1 MLRTLFAR
9 TLLGMTASLF
19 LLAGVL
25 GVLFFFGL
33 QRSVTVWNVNRTR
46 HLQST
51 FSRETL
57 RVSRQDGSLAEEQ
70 LFRAFS
76 RFLTPGASV
85 VVLTPE
91 REPVFVYDAGTRL
104 DSADYEQVAPILDE
118 LGRTRNPAL
127 AVFDEDRLIAYVSV
141 DSLGFRSDLTNRMFL
156 NSILFSVLTAL
167 GLSLVLA
174 LAGALLI
181 SRRLTRQARLLAVG
195 LTEIAQG
202 NRTVTF
208 PRTGAE
214 ELRAIA
220 EAAVTLQTRLS
231 REERLRKQWMQ
242 DVAHDLRTPITA
254 LGSQLEGMI
263 EGVLEPT
270 PERLTSVYH
279 ELQRAGSLV
288 SSLRELSRVESPEL
302 SLDLDTVRLDRLVS
316 TAVERIR
323 SRADAAE
330 TTWDI
335 SLAPMEFCGDE
346 ALLLRSVTNLLDN
359 AVIHGEQHQTV
370 RVEAGSNEDHLVITI
385 SNPGWIPESD
395 RENLFDRLYR
405 GDRGRSTPG
414 SGLGLAIVQAIVN
427 RHGGRVTIRQEADRV
442 VAEVKL
448 PVEQT
453 PGAKVFACR

>member
-1 MLRTLFAR
+1 VLRTLFAR
-9 TLLGMTASLF
+9 TLLGMAASLV
-19 LLAGVL
+19 LLASVL

-46 HLQST
+46 HLQAT

-57 RVSRQDGSLAEEQ
+57 RVSRQEGSLAEEQ

-91 REPVFVYDAGTRL
+91 REPVFVYDAGIRL
-104 DSADYEQVAPILDE
+104 DSADYEQIEPILGE

-141 DSLGFRSDLTNRMFL
+141 DSLGFRSDLTNRIFL

-167 GLSLVLA
+167 GLSLLLA

-195 LTEIAQG
+195 LTKIAQG
-202 NRTVTF
+202 NRDVTF

-220 EAAVTLQTRLS
+220 EAAVTLQTRLA

-270 PERLTSVYH
+270 PERLISVYH
-279 ELQRAGSLV
+279 ELERAGTLV

-302 SLDLDTVRLDRLVS
+302 SLDLDTVPLDVLIS
-316 TAVERIR
+316 TAVERVR
-323 SRADAAE
+323 SRPDASS
-330 TTWDI
+330 TTWDL
-335 SLAPMEFCGDE
+335 SLSPLECCGDE
-346 ALLLRSVTNLLDN
+346 ALLLRSITNLLDN
-359 AVIHGEQHQTV
+359 AVIHGEENQTV
-370 RVEAGSNEDHLVITI
+370 SVETRKITDHVVITI
-385 SNPGWIPESD
+385 ANRGWIPESD
-395 RENLFDRLYR
+395 RDNLFDRLYR

-414 SGLGLAIVQAIVN
+414 SGLGLAIVHAIVT
-427 RHGGRVTIRQEADRV
+427 RHGGRIAIRQEAERV
-442 VAEVKL
+442 VAEVTL
-448 PVEQT
+448 PIGE
-453 PGAKVFACR
+453 CRQESSTDAP